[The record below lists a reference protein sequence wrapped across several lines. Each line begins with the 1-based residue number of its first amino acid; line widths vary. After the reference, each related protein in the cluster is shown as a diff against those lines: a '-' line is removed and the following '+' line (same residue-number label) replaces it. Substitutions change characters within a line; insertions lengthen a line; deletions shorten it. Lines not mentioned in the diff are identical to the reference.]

1 MNIKHAGWL
10 NYFLVVGLM
19 VVLIK
24 ANFILFPPRED
35 VLMAMNLISFPTAT
49 GSSPV
54 PRGRQLLVIIEPA
67 ERERLNECF
76 IAHPPPHM
84 FFQEHDN

>member
-54 PRGRQLLVIIEPA
+54 PHGRQLLVIIEPA
-67 ERERLNECF
+67 ERKHLNECF